1 MLSRGSGKVS
11 MKERAFRKFVSL
23 IPEGMKAR
31 LEPFKNKITEVMR
44 K

>member
-1 MLSRGSGKVS
+1 MNMKGPIVKV
-11 MKERAFRKFVSL
+11 FRKFVSL

-31 LEPFKNKITEVMR
+31 LKPFKNKITEVMR

>member
-1 MLSRGSGKVS
+1 MN
-11 MKERAFRKFVSL
+11 MKETIVKVFRKFVSL